1 MPFDGFG
8 LGGALEKENLGTIV
22 RWCAEELPENKP
34 RHLLGIS
41 EPDDIFVGI
50 ENGVDTFDCVSPTR
64 VASNAAVYTP
74 HGRGNLTNARYKTD
88 FTPIFEGCD
97 CYTCTHYT
105 KAYIHHLFKADE
117 RLSATLASILHP
129 LVQTTLAAQIA
140 QAEHAGAKVVVLDI
154 PLLVESAYWR
164 AQVDAILVV
173 DCSEATQITRVMQ
186 RSQLDES
193 AVRSIIASQA
203 TREARRAVADWIIVN
218 DGITLEQLRAQVLS
232 ISQKLPL

>member
-1 MPFDGFG
+1 MP
-8 LGGALEKENLGTIV
+8 
-22 RWCAEELPENKP
+22 KP
-34 RHLLGIS
+34 
-41 EPDDIFVGI
+41 
-50 ENGVDTFDCVSPTR
+50 NTR
-64 VASNAAVYTP
+64 
-74 HGRGNLTNARYKTD
+74 
-88 FTPIFEGCD
+88 
-97 CYTCTHYT
+97 
-105 KAYIHHLFKADE
+105 
-117 RLSATLASILHP
+117 
-129 LVQTTLAAQIA
+129 
-140 QAEHAGAKVVVLDI
+140 GAKVVVLDI

-203 TREARRAVADWIIVN
+203 TREARRAVADWIIEN

>member
-1 MPFDGFG
+1 MAGIFKLG
-8 LGGALEKENLGTIV
+8 LTGGIGSGKSTVAQLL
-22 RWCAEELPENKP
+22 AEY
-34 RHLLGIS
+34 GAT
-41 EPDDIFVGI
+41 V
-50 ENGVDTFDCVSPTR
+50 VDADAVSR
-64 VASNAAVYTP
+64 
-74 HGRGNLTNARYKTD
+74 NLTASSGAAMPAIADAFGPHMMAADGSLNRAAMRNLV
-88 FTPIFEGCD
+88 FE
-97 CYTCTHYT
+97 HP
-105 KAYIHHLFKADE
+105 HE
-117 RLSATLASILHP
+117 RQRLEAILHP

-203 TREARRAVADWIIVN
+203 TREARRAVADWIIEN

>member
-1 MPFDGFG
+1 MTSVLLIG
-8 LGGALEKENLGTIV
+8 LTGGIGSGKSTVAGMLAERGAAVIDADAISRATTAPGGAALPAIAQAFGPALIGDDGALDRAAMRERVFRDASARQRLE
-22 RWCAEELPENKP
+22 A
-34 RHLLGIS
+34 
-41 EPDDIFVGI
+41 
-50 ENGVDTFDCVSPTR
+50 
-64 VASNAAVYTP
+64 
-74 HGRGNLTNARYKTD
+74 
-88 FTPIFEGCD
+88 
-97 CYTCTHYT
+97 
-105 KAYIHHLFKADE
+105 
-117 RLSATLASILHP
+117 ILHP

-203 TREARRAVADWIIVN
+203 TREARRAVADWIIEN